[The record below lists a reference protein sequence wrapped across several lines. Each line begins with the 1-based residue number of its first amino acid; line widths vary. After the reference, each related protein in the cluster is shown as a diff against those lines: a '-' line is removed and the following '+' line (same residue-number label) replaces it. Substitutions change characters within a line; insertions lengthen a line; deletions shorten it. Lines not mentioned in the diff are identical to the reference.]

1 MTNEAAVSQAEA
13 NYYSIETSLFD
24 LEYQIREMENSLSS
38 LLGEA
43 PRSFERG
50 TLDEQILPENLVV
63 GIPAQMLSNRPDVKN
78 AEYSLAQAF
87 YNTAGARSAFYPA
100 LSLSGTLGWTNDGG
114 VTTLDPAKWIFN
126 AAASLVQPIFNA
138 GRNQAQLRIAKAQ
151 QQEALL
157 SFQQTLLNAGAEVN
171 NALAKCQSARSKVD
185 LRQKQGRF
193 ARNRRREHPA
203 PDAPWQHDL
212 SRSADRTANPAV
224 GSTVANQRPLLGDS
238 GYRRSLPRFGRRP

>member
-1 MTNEAAVSQAEA
+1 MVRNRQYDAGHERGGHDQQAAVSQAEA

-87 YNTAGARSAFYPA
+87 
-100 LSLSGTLGWTNDGG
+100 
-114 VTTLDPAKWIFN
+114 TT
-126 AAASLVQPIFNA
+126 
-138 GRNQAQLRIAKAQ
+138 
-151 QQEALL
+151 
-157 SFQQTLLNAGAEVN
+157 
-171 NALAKCQSARSKVD
+171 
-185 LRQKQGRF
+185 
-193 ARNRRREHPA
+193 
-203 PDAPWQHDL
+203 
-212 SRSADRTANPAV
+212 
-224 GSTVANQRPLLGDS
+224 RPEPG
-238 GYRRSLPRFGRRP
+238 RRSIRPSV